1 MNKQSYPEYLFKHL
15 RRNSKRILSIMLAFA
30 ILTENPL
37 SAYASTKATP
47 SNIPES
53 SASIESTDTN
63 IDIDTDFG
71 VEDFET
77 NPDQDPDHGP
87 GIDSTTPT
95 YPYYRPVVDTSTIP
109 DEIEMNNDDIDAILG
124 AGANCIDDFDPDN
137 LEPLTPEQIEAAYN
151 PEPVPKDP
159 NFENFI
165 AESDNEASAHVVT
178 EVAIGVIA
186 AMAIMWAISAS
197 AVSVS
202 TGETFY
208 NKLSNLISKGFKDVT
223 YSFRDGTNTVSVVLT
238 SAMLSNFKSKL
249 DSAKVANGYSVTLS
263 KEDKYVYNYLCDS
276 LVSSYPQF
284 GLNKID
290 VKNVNVKAID
300 AFKYYYFYNDMDYV
314 RYSNVPGRV
323 GVLYTPNKAAL
334 CLVNGRTYNF
344 YYRSAATADYGFMRM
359 NVHNSTYRVSSTTG
373 LYEYY
378 EGKTVDYIQGPSTSN
393 ASTSSAECFLYSL
406 PFPISTG
413 SSISEKL
420 ATYISTK
427 DALLLDY
434 TRSMRQGSLTALYG
448 LTTVTLNGNVYDMV
462 KSERNVFATVT
473 GINSSAGVITD
484 AGTTTKPGTETKP
497 GTGTGTGSGST
508 TTPDYS
514 GPLTTIIGI
523 ITSILTATNG
533 IPNILSLFQLLPTTI
548 KDSIIEALN
557 SIPFFKS
564 ALIYLSSISTG
575 VQDILDWDIEAWI
588 DGVNTDLGH
597 AIDNLGA
604 DVLQKL
610 ANLPN
615 IDNLGGII
623 GAALAGSVPLTR
635 MADAVVNIA
644 DKLKTWNIDNYG
656 DEFIKALETAMAA
669 LGLGSLSGILGGLKD
684 LTGAKLDDVLAKLQ
698 ELAASLAGLKLGT
711 DLDSLSNALKEL
723 LTALGLGSLL
733 GAVTNIGSMLGT
745 FSFADLMNLIKALP
759 ASIVAAITEAL
770 PNWKTPEIEE
780 NENDSGFHNFLN
792 LFMIGLLIIILLMI
806 LFINCLRFIVLVFNV
821 PASSALIHADM
832 LKGIEYM
839 KNLQIPVFGVSLYA
853 LLLSCAYFV
862 IFMTVIAA
870 IRRKIDKMHI

>member
-1 MNKQSYPEYLFKHL
+1 MGNKVGSFTALMN
-15 RRNSKRILSIMLAFA
+15 LS
-30 ILTENPL
+30 
-37 SAYASTKATP
+37 
-47 SNIPES
+47 
-53 SASIESTDTN
+53 
-63 IDIDTDFG
+63 
-71 VEDFET
+71 
-77 NPDQDPDHGP
+77 
-87 GIDSTTPT
+87 
-95 YPYYRPVVDTSTIP
+95 
-109 DEIEMNNDDIDAILG
+109 
-124 AGANCIDDFDPDN
+124 
-137 LEPLTPEQIEAAYN
+137 
-151 PEPVPKDP
+151 
-159 NFENFI
+159 
-165 AESDNEASAHVVT
+165 
-178 EVAIGVIA
+178 
-186 AMAIMWAISAS
+186 
-197 AVSVS
+197 
-202 TGETFY
+202 
-208 NKLSNLISKGFKDVT
+208 
-223 YSFRDGTNTVSVVLT
+223 
-238 SAMLSNFKSKL
+238 
-249 DSAKVANGYSVTLS
+249 SVTTKS
-263 KEDKYVYNYLCDS
+263 DINS
-276 LVSSYPQF
+276 LVASE
-284 GLNKID
+284 
-290 VKNVNVKAID
+290 KNV
-300 AFKYYYFYNDMDYV
+300 
-314 RYSNVPGRV
+314 
-323 GVLYTPNKAAL
+323 L
-334 CLVNGRTYNF
+334 
-344 YYRSAATADYGFMRM
+344 
-359 NVHNSTYRVSSTTG
+359 
-373 LYEYY
+373 
-378 EGKTVDYIQGPSTSN
+378 Q
-393 ASTSSAECFLYSL
+393 
-406 PFPISTG
+406 
-413 SSISEKL
+413 
-420 ATYISTK
+420 
-427 DALLLDY
+427 
-434 TRSMRQGSLTALYG
+434 
-448 LTTVTLNGNVYDMV
+448 
-462 KSERNVFATVT
+462 TVT
-473 GINSSAGVITD
+473 GANTAAGLITD

-604 DVLQKL
+604 DVLKKL

-656 DEFIKALETAMAA
+656 EEFIKALETAMAA

-780 NENDSGFHNFLN
+780 SENDSGFHNFLN

>member
-87 GIDSTTPT
+87 GIDSTTPI
-95 YPYYRPVVDTSTIP
+95 YPYYRPVVDTTTIP
-109 DEIEMNNDDIDAILG
+109 DEVEMDNDDIDAILG
-124 AGANCIDDFDPDN
+124 AGANCIDDFDPDS
-137 LEPLTPEQIEAAYN
+137 LVPLTPEQVEAAYN
-151 PEPVPKDP
+151 SQPEEQDP
-159 NFENFI
+159 NI
-165 AESDNEASAHVVT
+165 ANLDLDSYDSDIDSHAVGALAAGVGAIMVIMMAIYCSGVRPKEASLWYSVV
-178 EVAIGVIA
+178 EQF
-186 AMAIMWAISAS
+186 SQ
-197 AVSVS
+197 
-202 TGETFY
+202 TF
-208 NKLSNLISKGFKDVT
+208 KTLT
-223 YSFRDGTNTVSVVLT
+223 YSYSMNNVSKEAELT
-238 SAMLSNFKSKL
+238 QQDYVSLKSKL
-249 DSAKVANGYSVTLS
+249 DNSATDGGYSINLTEKDRLALAYAADAVTRKQYSNECLS
-263 KEDKYVYNYLCDS
+263 LPY
-276 LVSSYPQF
+276 
-284 GLNKID
+284 ID
-290 VKNVNVKAID
+290 PANFNIKTID
-300 AFKYYYFYNDMDYV
+300 GYKYYYFIASLAGTQRKPYFEQ
-314 RYSNVPGRV
+314 R
-323 GVLYTPNKAAL
+323 VLYSPAPIAL
-334 CLVNGRTYNF
+334 VYYNGSQIQF
-344 YYRSAATADYGFMRM
+344 YYRNAATADYGFSKTKIHLADYQLSDTTQLFCYKKGYDYTAYSPPERFRTAASLPCPS
-359 NVHNSTYRVSSTTG
+359 VVSFTQEV
-373 LYEYY
+373 L
-378 EGKTVDYIQGPSTSN
+378 DYIP
-393 ASTSSAECFLYSL
+393 
-406 PFPISTG
+406 
-413 SSISEKL
+413 
-420 ATYISTK
+420 TK
-427 DALLLDY
+427 NVLLLDH
-434 TRSMRQGSLTALYG
+434 TMGNKVGSFTALMN
-448 LTTVTLNGNVYDMV
+448 LSSVTTKSDINSLVASEKNVLQ
-462 KSERNVFATVT
+462 TVT
-473 GINSSAGVITD
+473 GANTAAGLITD

-604 DVLQKL
+604 DVLKKL

-656 DEFIKALETAMAA
+656 EEFIKALETAMAA

-780 NENDSGFHNFLN
+780 SENDSGFHNFLN

>member
-137 LEPLTPEQIEAAYN
+137 LEPLTPEQIETALN
-151 PEPVPKDP
+151 PESLPYDP
-159 NFENFI
+159 NLENITETMNEEVSAQNAAVI
-165 AESDNEASAHVVT
+165 AAG
-178 EVAIGVIA
+178 VAA
-186 AMAIMWAISAS
+186 AMAIMWAIGCS
-197 AVSVS
+197 AVKTSD
-202 TGETFY
+202 GDTFY
-208 NKLSNLISKGFKDVT
+208 NKLC
-223 YSFRDGTNTVSVVLT
+223 SFADSFTSVNFNYILKNTAK
-238 SAMLSNFKSKL
+238 SAIMNQAMFVGLKAKLDKSK
-249 DSAKVANGYSVTLS
+249 SADGYSVSLS
-263 KEDKYVYNYLCDS
+263 DEDKLAFAYTCYA
-276 LVSSYPQF
+276 
-284 GLNKID
+284 LNKSNAGLWSLQD
-290 VKNVNVKAID
+290 LKPTNVNVKAVD
-300 AFKYYYFYNDMDYV
+300 GFKYYYFSPDSYV
-314 RYSNVPGRV
+314 TPTSNVPV
-323 GVLYTPNKAAL
+323 WYKVTYTPEKAAL
-334 CLVNGRTYNF
+334 GMISQNNVYL
-344 YYRSAATADYGFMRM
+344 YYRNAATADYGFSQMK
-359 NVHNSTYRVSSTTG
+359 VHDSKYSLSKSTG
-373 LYEYY
+373 LYEYNT
-378 EGKTVDYIQGPSTSN
+378 GVTRDYVATGQRAWYNIFYQSM
-393 ASTSSAECFLYSL
+393 
-406 PFPISTG
+406 PFPCVSG
-413 SSISEKL
+413 SSVSEKL
-420 ATYISTK
+420 ATYITTK
-427 DALLLDY
+427 DALLLDCSESW
-434 TRSMRQGSLTALYG
+434 RCGSLSSLMD
-448 LTTVTLNGNVYDMV
+448 LSTVTLKGDIYNTV
-462 KSERNVFATVT
+462 KSEKNIFATT
-473 GINSSAGVITD
+473 SALNSV
-484 AGTTTKPGTETKP
+484 AGTVTDTTTGTGTETKP

-656 DEFIKALETAMAA
+656 EEFIKALETAMAA
-669 LGLGSLSGILGGLKD
+669 LGLGSLSGALGALKD

-780 NENDSGFHNFLN
+780 SENDSGFHNFLN
-792 LFMIGLLIIILLMI
+792 LFMIGLLIILLLMI

>member
-15 RRNSKRILSIMLAFA
+15 RKNSKRILSIMLAFA

-109 DEIEMNNDDIDAILG
+109 DEIEMDNDNLDAILG

-137 LEPLTPEQIEAAYN
+137 LEPLTPEQIEAAFN
-151 PEPVPKDP
+151 PEPEPYDP
-159 NFENFI
+159 NLENI
-165 AESDNEASAHVVT
+165 IETINDEASAQS
-178 EVAIGVIA
+178 AIVIA
-186 AMAIMWAISAS
+186 AGVAAIMAIMWAIGSS
-197 AVSVS
+197 AVKTSNGQAVYDSLASLITNGFSDLKYKFFDGNSVV
-202 TGETFY
+202 E
-208 NKLSNLISKGFKDVT
+208 
-223 YSFRDGTNTVSVVLT
+223 VVLT
-238 SAMLSNFKSKL
+238 SSMLSNFKNKL
-249 DSAKVANGYSVTLS
+249 DNSQTANGYSVTLS

-276 LVSSYPQF
+276 LVNKYNLEY
-284 GLNKID
+284 GLSK
-290 VKNVNVKAID
+290 VSTKNVNPKAID
-300 AFKYYYFYNDMDYV
+300 GFKYYYVCDYSYESIKGQNIPYYV
-314 RYSNVPGRV
+314 K
-323 GVLYTPNKAAL
+323 VLYSPNKVQL
-334 CLVNGRTYNF
+334 CTYLNGRYYF
-344 YYRSAATADYGFMRM
+344 YYRNAATADYGFQKM
-359 NVHNSTYRVSSTTG
+359 NIHFSEHRLSDTSH
-373 LYEYY
+373 LYEYSS
-378 EGKTVDYIQGPSTSN
+378 GST
-393 ASTSSAECFLYSL
+393 AEYVSTFSSASYVRDLHVYDF
-406 PFPISTG
+406 PFPVA
-413 SSISEKL
+413 SSVTQ
-420 ATYISTK
+420 AVADYISTK

-434 TRSMRQGSLTALYG
+434 TYGMRRGSLKSLYDLSAVSLKG
-448 LTTVTLNGNVYDMV
+448 DIESVI
-462 KSERNVFATVT
+462 KSEKNVFATAT
-473 GINSSAGVITD
+473 GINSAAGTVT
-484 AGTTTKPGTETKP
+484 GTTTDSGSTTKP
-497 GTGTGTGSGST
+497 GTGTDTGTGGGTT

-514 GPLTTIIGI
+514 GPLSNILGTLGTI
-523 ITSILTATNG
+523 LAAVNG

-548 KDSIIEALN
+548 KGSIVEALK
-557 SIPFFKS
+557 SIPFFES
-564 ALIYLSSISTG
+564 ALLYLSLISTG

-588 DGVNTDLGH
+588 DGVNTDLGN
-597 AIDNLGA
+597 AIDNLGT

-623 GAALAGSVPLTR
+623 GAALTGSVPLTR

-656 DEFIKALETAMAA
+656 EEFIKALETAMAA
-669 LGLGSLSGILGGLKD
+669 LGLGTLSGALGALKD
-684 LTGAKLDDVLAKLQ
+684 LTGTKLDDVLAKLQ
-698 ELAASLAGLKLGT
+698 ELAASLSGLKLGI
-711 DLDSLSNALKEL
+711 DLDSLSDTLKEL

-733 GAVTNIGSMLGT
+733 GAVTNIGSMLET
-745 FSFADLMNLIKALP
+745 FSFADLMNLVKALP

>member
-109 DEIEMNNDDIDAILG
+109 DEVEMDNDNLDAILG
-124 AGANCIDDFDPDN
+124 AGANCIDDFDPDD
-137 LEPLTPEQIEAAYN
+137 LVPLSPEAVEFIENYTQDSSSN
-151 PEPVPKDP
+151 I
-159 NFENFI
+159 NTIN
-165 AESDNEASAHVVT
+165 SYQNEISTHVVSET
-178 EVAIGVIA
+178 IAVGALALLVIYFA
-186 AMAIMWAISAS
+186 LKSSAYRSSGAEYPYSQIKKCANNDSFSATFNYVKNGIVEKATITQIMM
-197 AVSVS
+197 
-202 TGETFY
+202 
-208 NKLSNLISKGFKDVT
+208 KNL
-223 YSFRDGTNTVSVVLT
+223 LE
-238 SAMLSNFKSKL
+238 KL
-249 DSAKVANGYSVTLS
+249 DSASNGDGYSMSFTEDDKVTLAYS
-263 KEDKYVYNYLCDS
+263 LATYSPYNVTS
-276 LVSSYPQF
+276 INPKS
-284 GLNKID
+284 
-290 VKNVNVKAID
+290 VNVRAVD
-300 AFKYYYFYNDMDYV
+300 GYKYYYIYGCSKSFDYKQD
-314 RYSNVPGRV
+314 NC
-323 GVLYTPNKAAL
+323 GVLYSSSPIAYATISKSMSPCFRFFRANAAL
-334 CLVNGRTYNF
+334 KEYGYEEMDVYDSSYSLSNNTRLYEFKSGQVATSGNFTKPYYYNYIGASFPFLIVPEANYSTFKDCIVNSPITMLDVANNGKMMLLDDIL
-344 YYRSAATADYGFMRM
+344 SLD
-359 NVHNSTYRVSSTTG
+359 SVSSKGKIDGYLDSKKNYTGAVTG
-373 LYEYY
+373 LNS
-378 EGKTVDYIQGPSTSN
+378 GAG
-393 ASTSSAECFLYSL
+393 
-406 PFPISTG
+406 
-413 SSISEKL
+413 
-420 ATYISTK
+420 
-427 DALLLDY
+427 
-434 TRSMRQGSLTALYG
+434 
-448 LTTVTLNGNVYDMV
+448 
-462 KSERNVFATVT
+462 TVT
-473 GINSSAGVITD
+473 G
-484 AGTTTKPGTETKP
+484 TTTDSGSTTKP
-497 GTGTGTGSGST
+497 GTGTDTGTGGGTT

-514 GPLTTIIGI
+514 GPLSNILGTLGTI
-523 ITSILTATNG
+523 LAAVNG

-548 KDSIIEALN
+548 KGSIVEALK
-557 SIPFFKS
+557 SIPFFES
-564 ALIYLSSISTG
+564 ALLYLSLISTG
-575 VQDILDWDIEAWI
+575 VQNILDWDIEAWI
-588 DGVNTDLGH
+588 DGVNTDLGN
-597 AIDNLGA
+597 AIDNLGT

-656 DEFIKALETAMAA
+656 EEFIKALETAMAA
-669 LGLGSLSGILGGLKD
+669 LGLGSLLGTLGALKD

-698 ELAASLAGLKLGT
+698 ELTASLSGLKLGI
-711 DLDSLSNALKEL
+711 DLDSLSETLKEL

-733 GAVTNIGSMLGT
+733 GAVTNIGSMLET

-832 LKGIEYM
+832 LRGIEYM

>member
-1 MNKQSYPEYLFKHL
+1 MNKQSYSEYLFKHL

-53 SASIESTDTN
+53 SASIENTDTN

-95 YPYYRPVVDTSTIP
+95 YSYYRPVVDTSTIP
-109 DEIEMNNDDIDAILG
+109 DEVEMDNDDLDAILG

-137 LEPLTPEQIEAAYN
+137 LEPLTPEQIEAALN
-151 PEPVPKDP
+151 PESTPYDP
-159 NFENFI
+159 NLENI
-165 AESDNEASAHVVT
+165 TETINDEVSAHVVG
-178 EVAIGVIA
+178 EISVCVAAI
-186 AMAIMWAISAS
+186 MAIMAVIYSSGITVSDATVFSDQISSFAK
-197 AVSVS
+197 
-202 TGETFY
+202 TFSPTNISY
-208 NKLSNLISKGFKDVT
+208 LVKNEAKKAQVTQQMFINLKNKLDNAATGSGYSISLTDEDKIAYIYTAKSLANSGKLNRLKYALIDI
-223 YSFRDGTNTVSVVLT
+223 NP
-238 SAMLSNFKSKL
+238 SNFNIKSI
-249 DSAKVANGYSVTLS
+249 NG
-263 KEDKYVYNYLCDS
+263 
-276 LVSSYPQF
+276 
-284 GLNKID
+284 
-290 VKNVNVKAID
+290 
-300 AFKYYYFYNDMDYV
+300 FKYYYFSPYGGANMAASLPEQASV
-314 RYSNVPGRV
+314 I
-323 GVLYTPNKAAL
+323 YTPNKIAL
-334 CLVNGRTYNF
+334 ALKNGYDYF
-344 YYRSAATADYGFMRM
+344 LYYRNAASADYGFSQMK
-359 NVHNSTYRVSSTTG
+359 VHYSRYKLSNTTN

-378 EGKTVDYIQGPSTSN
+378 FGSDNECLHEGN
-393 ASTSSAECFLYSL
+393 ASNLQAISASL
-406 PFPISTG
+406 PCPVASQNGIGLESIDKYM
-413 SSISEKL
+413 SS
-420 ATYISTK
+420 K
-427 DALLLDY
+427 DVLLLDY
-434 TRSMRQGSLTALYG
+434 TYGLKFGSLNALMNLSTVSVNG
-448 LTTVTLNGNVYDMV
+448 DINNVVKSDKNVLSTVSALNSAAGTVTD
-462 KSERNVFATVT
+462 
-473 GINSSAGVITD
+473 
-484 AGTTTKPGTETKP
+484 TTTGTDTETKP
-497 GTGTGTGSGST
+497 GTNTGSGGTGST
-508 TTPDYS
+508 TDTS
-514 GPLTTIIGI
+514 GALTSIIGI

-548 KDSIIEALN
+548 KESIIEALN
-557 SIPFFKS
+557 SIPFFERT
-564 ALIYLSSISTG
+564 LIYLSSISSG

-588 DGVNTDLGH
+588 DGVNTDLGN
-597 AIDNLGA
+597 AIDNLGT

-623 GAALAGSVPLTR
+623 GAALTGSVPLTK

-656 DEFIKALETAMAA
+656 EEFIKALETAMAA
-669 LGLGSLSGILGGLKD
+669 LGLGSLSGTLGALKD
-684 LTGAKLDDVLAKLQ
+684 LTGTKLDDVLAKLQ
-698 ELAASLAGLKLGT
+698 ELAASLAGLKLGI
-711 DLDSLSNALKEL
+711 DLDSLSDTLKEL

-733 GAVTNIGSMLGT
+733 GAVTNIGSMLET
-745 FSFADLMNLIKALP
+745 FSFADLLNLIKALP

-770 PNWKTPEIEE
+770 PKWKTPEIKE

-832 LKGIEYM
+832 LRGIEYM

>member
-1 MNKQSYPEYLFKHL
+1 MNKQSYHEYLFKHL

-53 SASIESTDTN
+53 SASIKSTDTN

-109 DEIEMNNDDIDAILG
+109 DEIKMDSDDIDAILG
-124 AGANCIDDFDPDN
+124 AGANCIDDFDPDS
-137 LEPLTPEQIEAAYN
+137 LVPLTPEQVETAYN
-151 PEPVPKDP
+151 PEPVPDDP
-159 NFENFI
+159 NLANVI
-165 AESDNEASAHVVT
+165 VESDSEVSTHVVT
-178 EVAIGVIA
+178 ETAIIVGAV
-186 AMAIMWAISAS
+186 MAIMWALGASGVTQSFARIFSDKISDFANS
-197 AVSVS
+197 FSSVNFEYVYKNTVKKALVTQQMFINLKNKLENTS
-202 TGETFY
+202 TG
-208 NKLSNLISKGFKDVT
+208 
-223 YSFRDGTNTVSVVLT
+223 
-238 SAMLSNFKSKL
+238 
-249 DSAKVANGYSVTLS
+249 NGYSINLS
-263 KEDKYVYNYLCDS
+263 DEDKLAYAYVSYFLSRYRSDYCNYS
-276 LVSSYPQF
+276 LFDINP
-284 GLNKID
+284 N
-290 VKNVNVKAID
+290 NVNIKSID
-300 AFKYYYFYNDMDYV
+300 GFKYYYFYPY
-314 RYSNVPGRV
+314 YSGMTNEITFIN
-323 GVLYTPNKAAL
+323 VLYTPNKAAL
-334 CLVNGRTYNF
+334 GTLSRNDVTL
-344 YYRSAATADYGFMRM
+344 YYRNAATADYGFTNM
-359 NVHNSTYRVSSTTG
+359 NVHQAEYQLNASTG
-373 LYEYY
+373 LYQYRT
-378 EGKTVDYIQGPSTSN
+378 GQNKDYFSGSNTSKRYMFIG
-393 ASTSSAECFLYSL
+393 AM
-406 PFPISTG
+406 PFPIVNV
-413 SSISEKL
+413 SSFENAKQ
-420 ATYISTK
+420 YIPTK
-427 DALLLDY
+427 DVLLLDISY
-434 TRSMRQGSLTALYG
+434 AGKIGSLNSLMD
-448 LTTVTLNGNVYDMV
+448 LTTVSLKGNVLDTV
-462 KSERNVFATVT
+462 ESEKNVLQTVT
-473 GINSSAGVITD
+473 GVNSAAGLVTD
-484 AGTTTKPGTETKP
+484 TTTKPGTETKP
-497 GTGTGTGSGST
+497 GTGTGGTT

-564 ALIYLSSISTG
+564 ALLYLSSISSG

-588 DGVNTDLGH
+588 DGVNTDLGN
-597 AIDNLGA
+597 AIDNLGT

-623 GAALAGSVPLTR
+623 GAALTGSVPLTR

-656 DEFIKALETAMAA
+656 EEFIKALETAMAA
-669 LGLGSLSGILGGLKD
+669 LGLGSLSGSLGALKD
-684 LTGAKLDDVLAKLQ
+684 LTGTKLDDVLAKLQ
-698 ELAASLAGLKLGT
+698 EIAASLSGLKLGI
-711 DLDSLSNALKEL
+711 DLDSLSETLKEL

-733 GAVTNIGSMLGT
+733 GAVTNIGSMLET
-745 FSFADLMNLIKALP
+745 FSFADLLNLVKALP

>member
-1 MNKQSYPEYLFKHL
+1 MDNVFKHL
-15 RRNSKRILSIMLAFA
+15 KRKSKQIISFMLAFC

-37 SAYASTKATP
+37 SAYASTKATS
-47 SNIPES
+47 SNISES

-71 VEDFET
+71 VEVFET

-137 LEPLTPEQIEAAYN
+137 LEPLTSEQIEAALN
-151 PEPVPKDP
+151 PEPTPYDP
-159 NFENFI
+159 NLENI
-165 AESDNEASAHVVT
+165 TETMNDEVSAQNAV
-178 EVAIGVIA
+178 VIA
-186 AMAIMWAISAS
+186 AGVAGIMAIMWAIGSS
-197 AVSVS
+197 AVKSSNGQTVYDYLASLITNGFSDLKYKFFDGNSVV
-202 TGETFY
+202 E
-208 NKLSNLISKGFKDVT
+208 
-223 YSFRDGTNTVSVVLT
+223 VVLT
-238 SAMLSNFKSKL
+238 SSMLSNFKNKL
-249 DSAKVANGYSVTLS
+249 DNSQTANGYSVTLS

-276 LVSSYPQF
+276 LVNKWNLQY
-284 GLNKID
+284 GLSKVS
-290 VKNVNVKAID
+290 VKNVNPKAID
-300 AFKYYYFYNDMDYV
+300 GFKYYYVCDYSYESIKGQNTPYYV
-314 RYSNVPGRV
+314 N
-323 GVLYTPNKAAL
+323 VLYSPNKVQL
-334 CLVNGRTYNF
+334 CTYLTGKYYF
-344 YYRSAATADYGFMRM
+344 YYRNAATADYGFQKM
-359 NVHNSTYRVSSTTG
+359 NIHFSEHRLSNTSH
-373 LYEYY
+373 LYEYSSGGTREY
-378 EGKTVDYIQGPSTSN
+378 V
-393 ASTSSAECFLYSL
+393 STSSSASYVRDLHVYDF
-406 PFPISTG
+406 PFPVA
-413 SSISEKL
+413 SSVTQTV
-420 ATYISTK
+420 ADYISTK

-434 TRSMRQGSLTALYG
+434 TYAMRRGSLKSLYDLSAVSLKG
-448 LTTVTLNGNVYDMV
+448 DVESVI
-462 KSERNVFATVT
+462 KSEKNVFATAT
-473 GINSSAGVITD
+473 GINSA
-484 AGTTTKPGTETKP
+484 AGTVTDTTTGTDTDTKP
-497 GTGTGTGSGST
+497 GTGTGTGSGTT

-575 VQDILDWDIEAWI
+575 IQDILDWDIETWI
-588 DGVNTDLGH
+588 DGVNTDLGN
-597 AIDNLGA
+597 AIDNLGT

-623 GAALAGSVPLTR
+623 GSALANSSPLLK
-635 MADAVVNIA
+635 MAVSLADIVNS
-644 DKLKTWNIDNYG
+644 LKTWEIDNYG
-656 DEFIKALETAMAA
+656 DIIAKSLELALTA
-669 LGLGSLSGILGGLKD
+669 LGLNSVKDLLSGLKD
-684 LTGAKLDDVLAKLQ
+684 LTGTKLTDIADKLKA
-698 ELAASLAGLKLGT
+698 L
-711 DLDSLSNALKEL
+711 LDTLSNLKIGADLSGLSDILREV

-733 GAVTNIGSMLGT
+733 GVLTNILSKLGT
-745 FSFADLMNLIKALP
+745 FSLTELIDLVKTLP
-759 ASIVAAITEAL
+759 AAIVAAITTAL
-770 PNWKTPEIEE
+770 PNWRPSEPEEG
-780 NENDSGFHNFLN
+780 ENDSGFHNFLN
-792 LFMIGLLIIILLMI
+792 LFMIALLIIILLMI
-806 LFINCLRFIVLVFNV
+806 LFINCLRFIVLVFNI

-832 LKGIEYM
+832 LQGIEYM
-839 KNLQIPVFGVSLYA
+839 KNLQLPVFGVSLYT